1 MKTFKQLMA
10 LLLVF
15 VLVAACVPLGTI
27 TAFAAD
33 NDETDISAADTEID
47 AKPEESTEP
56 AETEN
61 EGYLAPEIYQ
71 SQTRQMQKQLNELK
85 EERQDQFE
93 SRILAMLQEVR
104 KLKSLIDEI
113 EEPLDEFD
121 EKLFEEIVMEMSLN
135 HADEL
140 TITLLGGLKFTELI

>member
-1 MKTFKQLMA
+1 
-10 LLLVF
+10 
-15 VLVAACVPLGTI
+15 
-27 TAFAAD
+27 
-33 NDETDISAADTEID
+33 
-47 AKPEESTEP
+47 
-56 AETEN
+56 
-61 EGYLAPEIYQ
+61 
-71 SQTRQMQKQLNELK
+71 
-85 EERQDQFE
+85 
-93 SRILAMLQEVR
+93 MLQEVR

>member
-1 MKTFKQLMA
+1 
-10 LLLVF
+10 
-15 VLVAACVPLGTI
+15 
-27 TAFAAD
+27 
-33 NDETDISAADTEID
+33 
-47 AKPEESTEP
+47 
-56 AETEN
+56 
-61 EGYLAPEIYQ
+61 
-71 SQTRQMQKQLNELK
+71 MQKQLNELK

-93 SRILAMLQEVR
+93 SRILSMLQEVR

-121 EKLFEEIVMEMSLN
+121 EKLFEEIVKEMSLN

>member
-1 MKTFKQLMA
+1 
-10 LLLVF
+10 
-15 VLVAACVPLGTI
+15 
-27 TAFAAD
+27 
-33 NDETDISAADTEID
+33 
-47 AKPEESTEP
+47 
-56 AETEN
+56 
-61 EGYLAPEIYQ
+61 
-71 SQTRQMQKQLNELK
+71 MQKQLNELK

>member
-1 MKTFKQLMA
+1 MKNNLTE
-10 LLLVF
+10 LVF
-15 VLVAACVPLGTI
+15 ILDRSG
-27 TAFAAD
+27 
-33 NDETDISAADTEID
+33 S
-47 AKPEESTEP
+47 
-56 AETEN
+56 
-61 EGYLAPEIYQ
+61 
-71 SQTRQMQKQLNELK
+71 MQKQLNELK

>member
-1 MKTFKQLMA
+1 MQISQKIA
-10 LLLVF
+10 EIN
-15 VLVAACVPLGTI
+15 ATI
-27 TAFAAD
+27 L
-33 NDETDISAADTEID
+33 
-47 AKPEESTEP
+47 KL
-56 AETEN
+56 N
-61 EGYLAPEIYQ
+61 ELRSKGYLAPEIYQ
-71 SQTRQMQKQLNELK
+71 SQIRQMQKQLNELK
-85 EERQDQFE
+85 DERQDQFE

-121 EKLFEEIVMEMSLN
+121 DKLFEEIVMEMSLN

>member
-1 MKTFKQLMA
+1 
-10 LLLVF
+10 
-15 VLVAACVPLGTI
+15 
-27 TAFAAD
+27 
-33 NDETDISAADTEID
+33 
-47 AKPEESTEP
+47 
-56 AETEN
+56 
-61 EGYLAPEIYQ
+61 
-71 SQTRQMQKQLNELK
+71 MQKQLNELK

-121 EKLFEEIVMEMSLN
+121 EKLFEEIVKEMSLN

>member
-1 MKTFKQLMA
+1 
-10 LLLVF
+10 
-15 VLVAACVPLGTI
+15 
-27 TAFAAD
+27 
-33 NDETDISAADTEID
+33 
-47 AKPEESTEP
+47 
-56 AETEN
+56 
-61 EGYLAPEIYQ
+61 
-71 SQTRQMQKQLNELK
+71 MQKQLNELK

-135 HADEL
+135 YSDEL

>member
-1 MKTFKQLMA
+1 
-10 LLLVF
+10 
-15 VLVAACVPLGTI
+15 
-27 TAFAAD
+27 
-33 NDETDISAADTEID
+33 
-47 AKPEESTEP
+47 
-56 AETEN
+56 
-61 EGYLAPEIYQ
+61 
-71 SQTRQMQKQLNELK
+71 MQKQLNELK

-93 SRILAMLQEVR
+93 SRILAMLQEIR